1 MIMAYKF
8 LDKRLA
14 VLFLG
19 LLLSMVV
26 CATEYIGTMQMS
38 SGYTLNNVR
47 VSIDEKGNLTMYRV
61 KFALLMPLRVDVVI
75 PQVKQDGEKLSGDNI
90 IPTVSSKPYPD
101 KIVTKLNGTISS
113 NSISFSCLFGGKGMQ
128 YKGQVTDSPLISLRY
143 PL

>member
-1 MIMAYKF
+1 MAYKF

-26 CATEYIGTMQMS
+26 CATEYIGTMQMA

-47 VSIDEKGNLTMYRV
+47 VSIDEKGCLTMYRV
-61 KFALLMPLRVDVVI
+61 KFARLMPLRVDVVI
-75 PQVKQDGEKLSGDNI
+75 SPVKQENGKLSGDNI
-90 IPTVSSKPYPD
+90 IPTVSNKPYPD

-128 YKGQVTDSPLISLRY
+128 YKGQKKN
-143 PL
+143 

>member
-1 MIMAYKF
+1 MAITWIKMNIDIHSYTRF
-8 LDKRLA
+8 A

-101 KIVTKLNGTISS
+101 KIVTKLSGTINS
-113 NSISFSCLFGGKGMQ
+113 NSISFSCLFGGKGME
-128 YKGQVTDSPLISLRY
+128 YKGQKKN
-143 PL
+143 

>member
-1 MIMAYKF
+1 MAYKF

-26 CATEYIGTMQMS
+26 CATEYIGTMQMA
-38 SGYTLNNVR
+38 SGYTLDDVR
-47 VSIDEKGNLTMYRV
+47 VSIDEKGCLTMYRV

-75 PQVKQDGEKLSGDNI
+75 PQVKQEGEKLSGDNI
-90 IPTVSSKPYPD
+90 IPTVSNKPYPD

-113 NSISFSCLFGGKGMQ
+113 NSISFSCLFGGKGME
-128 YKGQVTDSPLISLRY
+128 YKGQKKN
-143 PL
+143 

>member
-1 MIMAYKF
+1 MAYKF

-26 CATEYIGTMQMS
+26 CATEYIGTMQMA
-38 SGYTLNNVR
+38 SGYTLDDVR

-61 KFALLMPLRVDVVI
+61 KFALLMPLRVDVMI

-90 IPTVSSKPYPD
+90 IPTVSNKPYPD

-113 NSISFSCLFGGKGMQ
+113 NSISFSCLFGGKGME
-128 YKGQVTDSPLISLRY
+128 YKGQKKN
-143 PL
+143 

>member
-1 MIMAYKF
+1 MAYKF

-26 CATEYIGTMQMS
+26 CATEYIGTMQMA
-38 SGYTLNNVR
+38 SGYTLDDVR
-47 VSIDEKGNLTMYRV
+47 VSIDEKGCLTMYRV
-61 KFALLMPLRVDVVI
+61 KFARLMPLRVDVVI
-75 PQVKQDGEKLSGDNI
+75 SPVKQENGKLNGDNI
-90 IPTVSSKPYPD
+90 IPTVSNKPYPD

-128 YKGQVTDSPLISLRY
+128 YKGQKKN
-143 PL
+143 

>member
-1 MIMAYKF
+1 MTYKF

-26 CATEYIGTMQMS
+26 CAAEYVGTMQMS

-90 IPTVSSKPYPD
+90 IPTVSNKPYPD
-101 KIVTKLNGTISS
+101 KIVTKLNGTVNSG
-113 NSISFSCLFGGKGMQ
+113 SISFRCLFGGKGME
-128 YKGQVTDSPLISLRY
+128 YKGRKL
-143 PL
+143 